1 MLKNLLQN
9 DMDRGVIKPLQT
21 TVFDACD
28 VEKAFRFLAGGKHIG
43 KVLLRIRD
51 DPASL
56 ESLPIAVA
64 PRVYCDSSLVYII
77 PGGLGGVGLEL
88 CDWLVL
94 RGCRKLVLSS
104 ARGVRLPYQAFRIK

>member
-1 MLKNLLQN
+1 MVQN
-9 DMDRGVIKPLQT
+9 DIERGIIKPLPT

-56 ESLPIAVA
+56 ESLPIAVT
-64 PRVYCDSSLVYII
+64 PRVYCDSLLVYVI

-104 ARGVRLPYQAFRIK
+104 VRGIRLPYQSFRIK

>member
-9 DMDRGVIKPLQT
+9 DMDRGVIKPLPAT
-21 TVFDACD
+21 AFDACD

-51 DPASL
+51 DPASP
-56 ESLPIAVA
+56 ECLPIAVT
-64 PRVYCDSSLVYII
+64 PQVHCDSTLVYII

-104 ARGVRLPYQAFRIK
+104 VRGIRIPYQAFRIK